1 MKIVRI
7 MVTALILVIG
17 MVSAARF
24 AAQSGVSAPVWE
36 TLVRVPM
43 SADLEPV
50 ISVNGLAMPAE
61 PVAEHSHPGQTIAYL
76 VTGEVE
82 NQVAPDPPAIL
93 KPGSH
98 FYEAPRQVHK
108 MMRNLSAEPAK
119 FLIFHAGGT
128 GVPASSLKP
137 LPAEPILL
145 SFAAPPLQ
153 WQVPLTSTVN
163 QELRLVRLTLPVGS
177 RAEAPT
183 HTGPGMVYVLEGT
196 ITIAG
201 AAAQLLTY
209 NAGDLFLDSPNRQ
222 GLIYRNLTGKDTA
235 KLLMF
240 HVSDPTAPL
249 QNPSMMPYVAV
260 HQPVFVPA
268 SKAAFAEDDD
278 LVIGVARGSTAKAY
292 MALDLGQHGSV
303 DDVMPDGPIEVTWC
317 SACGTGAVFRA
328 ELDGRRL
335 NFEYD
340 SMVNANEVHRDV
352 ETGSRWQQS
361 TGEAISGPLK
371 GRTLTLYPFILTT
384 WKAWRTRYPSTTIL
398 QPLQGYAERMPILRP
413 RMKQNRASGE
423 GPAPDGSFS
432 KDDRLRPRE
441 MIAGLAIGT
450 ETMAFPISDLREARI
465 VNERLGGVPVV
476 VIHQPSSDTTTA
488 YDARVK
494 DRVLRFEPGNA
505 EVSTV
510 IDLDTRSTWN
520 PYGLC
525 LKGPLKGIQL
535 KPLILIP
542 EFWFAWSQ
550 FRPGT
555 RLFTAHKEP

>member
-1 MKIVRI
+1 MPLFI
-7 MVTALILVIG
+7 IG

-24 AAQSGVSAPVWE
+24 VAQSEVSAPVWE
-36 TLVRVPM
+36 TLVRAPM
-43 SADLEPV
+43 PADLDPV

-61 PVAEHSHPGQTIAYL
+61 PVTEHSHPGQTIAYL

-98 FYEAPRQVHK
+98 FYEAPRQLHK

-119 FLIFHAGGT
+119 FLIFHAGRT

-137 LPAEPILL
+137 MGAETIKLP
-145 SFAAPPLQ
+145 FDAPPMQ

-209 NAGDLFLDSPNRQ
+209 NAGDLFLDPANRQ

-240 HVSDPTAPL
+240 HVSDPTAAL

-260 HQPVFVPA
+260 HQPVLIPA

-278 LVIGVARGSTAKAY
+278 LVIGVSRGNTAKAY

-303 DDVMPDGPIEVTWC
+303 DDQMPDGPIEVTWC

-335 NFEYD
+335 RFEYD

-398 QPLQGYAERMPILRP
+398 QPLPGYAERMSILRP
-413 RMKQNRASGE
+413 RMRQNRTSGE
-423 GPAPDGSFS
+423 GPAPVGSFS
-432 KDDRLRPRE
+432 TDARLRPKE
-441 MIAGLAIGT
+441 MIAGLAVGT
-450 ETMAFPISDLREARI
+450 ETMAFPLSELRTARV
-465 VNERLGGVPVV
+465 VNERLGGVPIVV
-476 VIHQPSSDTTTA
+476 VHQLSSDTTTA
-488 YDARVK
+488 FEARVK
-494 DRVLRFEPGNA
+494 GKELRFKLADTNA
-505 EVSTV
+505 SAL
-510 IDLDTRSTWN
+510 IDLDTSSRWD

-525 LKGPLKGIQL
+525 LKGPLKGTQL

-550 FRPGT
+550 FRPAT
-555 RLFTAHKEP
+555 RLFAAQKQP